1 MTKVARDARKLE
13 WLAGVATLLS
23 ILACYGTPA
32 VIGTLSA
39 LGISVAL
46 HTGAWAGAI
55 SLFAVLAVAGVALGY
70 RRHRM
75 GSPLVTAAIG
85 TAIILWVMFG
95 SYSRVLELV
104 GFGALIIAA
113 TWDWRLKQHRG
124 AVTPAPGHR

>member
-1 MTKVARDARKLE
+1 MTKVARDANKLE

-23 ILACYGTPA
+23 ILACYGTL
-32 VIGTLSA
+32 VIIGTLSL

-75 GSPLVTAAIG
+75 
-85 TAIILWVMFG
+85 ILAHW
-95 SYSRVLELV
+95 
-104 GFGALIIAA
+104 
-113 TWDWRLKQHRG
+113 
-124 AVTPAPGHR
+124 